1 MTEGDGDSVDTSCR
15 RSPSRTVIEAVAE
28 AEGIPPEELRPP
40 TYASLH
46 DVVDPEALDALF
58 APRSNGTTRP
68 GGEITFPFCGY
79 RVTVEADGSITLDE
93 TTDPPE

>member
-40 TYASLH
+40 TYESLH
-46 DVVDPEALDALF
+46 AVVDPEALDTLF
-58 APRSNGTTRP
+58 ATRADGTPRSA
-68 GGEITFPFCGY
+68 GEVRFPFCGY
-79 RVTVEADGSITLDE
+79 EVTVEADGSITLAEPDE
-93 TTDPPE
+93 SDE